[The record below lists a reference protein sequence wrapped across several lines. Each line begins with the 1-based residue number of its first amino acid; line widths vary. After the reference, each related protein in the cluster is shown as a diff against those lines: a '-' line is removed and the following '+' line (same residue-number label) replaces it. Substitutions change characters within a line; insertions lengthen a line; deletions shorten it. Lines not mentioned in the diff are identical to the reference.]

1 VEIDCPSDCV
11 HLTSAREHPAATIK
25 RQQEQD
31 VGRLLPTIRHLTE
44 RQYQLFFLF
53 HTAIARHVPDGF
65 ARLVDADVADA
76 AAALA
81 STSET
86 ASRGVIYEHAAASL
100 PAQRL
105 AADMKTVLEEMR
117 KQGATI
123 YDGEVAIALRAI
135 EAGAREIGSAASGA
149 TYLDLMRRLLQV
161 KPQSKQEDARQGS
174 ALILP

>member
-1 VEIDCPSDCV
+1 M
-11 HLTSAREHPAATIK
+11 IK
-25 RQQEQD
+25 RQQEHD
-31 VGRLLPTIRHLTE
+31 VGQLLPTIRHLTE

-53 HTAIARHVPDGF
+53 HTAIARHVPEGF

-76 AAALA
+76 ASALA
-81 STSET
+81 ATSET

-105 AADMKTVLEEMR
+105 GSEMKTVLEEMR
-117 KQGATI
+117 KQGASI

-135 EAGAREIGSAASGA
+135 EAGAREIGNADGTGA
-149 TYLDLMRRLLQV
+149 TYLDLIRRLLQV
-161 KPQSKQEDARQGS
+161 KPQTKSEDARQGS